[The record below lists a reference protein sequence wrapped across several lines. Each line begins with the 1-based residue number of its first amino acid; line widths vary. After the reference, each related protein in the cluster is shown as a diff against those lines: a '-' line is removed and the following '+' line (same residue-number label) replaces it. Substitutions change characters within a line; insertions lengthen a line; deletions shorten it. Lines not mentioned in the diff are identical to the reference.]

1 MSKTLTDIEEVT
13 KLLEKRYKKPVLFRA
28 SDERF
33 KIRRLSTGILVLDR
47 ILGGGLPFGRSIEWY
62 GPLSSAKSLAVWT
75 TIAEAQRRGMACAL
89 ADTEKSFDPK
99 FARHL
104 GVDVKSLYMI
114 GDLEKGEDI
123 VDYIEILIRSGSFG
137 LVAIDSVDALV
148 PQAEIDKS
156 ATENTMGRKGQL
168 TSRMM
173 RKLTAANQGNCI
185 LLLTNQVRDQIGI
198 MFGNPE
204 KPGGGRA
211 IGHYA
216 SQRVEFRQGEKI
228 TEEVEIGDRGKRR
241 KVTIGHAVNLRV
253 TKDKTGNNLFKTG
266 KFNYYTAQ
274 RRVDVEDQLLTLGL
288 TDGLVTQTG
297 NRYIFGSG
305 PKLVEK
311 AFLKWLQSDDMASAK
326 LYAKIVKN
334 HTNGVVR

>member
-1 MSKTLTDIEEVT
+1 MTSTAIAEVA
-13 KLLEKRYKKPVLFRA
+13 KLLEKRYKKPVLFKA

-47 ILGGGLPFGRSIEWY
+47 ILGGGLALGRSVEWY
-62 GPLSSAKSLAVWT
+62 GPLSSAKSLAVWK
-75 TIAEAQRRGMACAL
+75 TIAVAQSRGMECAL

-104 GVDVKSLYMI
+104 GVDTKNLFMI

-123 VDYIEILIRSGSFG
+123 VDYIEVLIRSGEFG
-137 LVAIDSVDALV
+137 LIAIDSVDALV

-216 SQRVEFRQGEKI
+216 SQRVEFRQGEKL
-228 TEEVEIGDRGKRR
+228 TEEVEVGTSGKKR
-241 KVTIGHAVNLRV
+241 KITIGHAVNLRV
-253 TKDKTGNNLFKTG
+253 AKDKTGSNLFKTG
-266 KFNYYTAQ
+266 TFKYYTGE
-274 RRVDVEDQLLTLGL
+274 RRIDVEDELLTLGL
-288 TDGLVTQTG
+288 ADGLIQQIG
-297 NRYIFGSG
+297 NRYQFGSG

-311 AFLKWLQSDDMASAK
+311 AFIKWLGSDDSARER
-326 LYAKIVKN
+326 LYAKIVRN
-334 HTNGVVR
+334 HTNGVVK